1 MKKSLSSLFIIITL
15 LTQTSCEEI
24 FSNSIDN
31 QELKKVRT
39 ENTALKIQVDK
50 LQRQINKDKDD
61 VTLKNLVIGLYDL
74 RHAVEKYALE
84 NKGSYPE
91 ALNINEL
98 SKIVGSNLP
107 KDFTIDQ
114 TYLETV
120 KSTSKGYIFIAN
132 FNDRKVVV
140 SNLI

>member
-1 MKKSLSSLFIIITL
+1 MKKSLRSLLITVIL

-31 QELKKVRT
+31 QELKKIRT
-39 ENTALKIQVDK
+39 ENTALKIQIDK
-50 LQRQINKDKDD
+50 LQRQINKDKDEA
-61 VTLKNLVIGLYDL
+61 TLKNLIIGLYDL

-84 NKGSYPE
+84 NKGSYPD

-98 SKIVGSNLP
+98 TKIVGNNLP

-120 KSTSKGYIFIAN
+120 KSTGKGYIFIAN